1 MMSIDDISM
10 AVTFDEAGDMG
21 VFKRAELRAVAAVAL
36 TRPLFG
42 GGDVAEA
49 GSAGRIMPQIP
60 CGQARTGFAN
70 TYNVTGYWNVPAGIS
85 CSCSSGL
92 RSRRW

>member
-1 MMSIDDISM
+1 MEVLADDELDDISM
-10 AVTFDEAGDMG
+10 AVTFDEAGDKG
-21 VFKRAELRAVAAVAL
+21 LFKRAELRAVAAVAL

-60 CGQARTGFAN
+60 R
-70 TYNVTGYWNVPAGIS
+70 AGPHGI
-85 CSCSSGL
+85 CEYLQRHWLLERPCRDQL
-92 RSRRW
+92 LLQ